1 MNLLKDVDW
10 DEVKETAKFYYSDS
24 TTTLNLYP
32 ALAITFLVIVC
43 KNLKIERK
51 ISLDYLSLSQCWSP
65 CWDLSPPSTSSPPPA
80 TPHTGRRTPVAT
92 EHRSQ
97 ATGLRLLP
105 TERRPG
111 HPGARAGSTDL

>member
-43 KNLKIERK
+43 KNLKLRK
-51 ISLDYLSLSQCWSP
+51 IC
-65 CWDLSPPSTSSPPPA
+65 
-80 TPHTGRRTPVAT
+80 
-92 EHRSQ
+92 
-97 ATGLRLLP
+97 
-105 TERRPG
+105 
-111 HPGARAGSTDL
+111 